1 MRVLNDYSSPVRG
14 DIMSEDID
22 IAVIKKRSLTGVV
35 ALTSRTFLLQIIA
48 FAATF
53 LLTIFLSPQIFGVFY
68 VVSAIINFM
77 GYFADIGLAAALIQ
91 KKEELTQED
100 LATTFTI
107 QQILVGTAVIL
118 AFSFSAKLTGFYHLD
133 NAGLWLLRSL
143 IVSFF
148 LSSLTTIPSILLE
161 RKLAFDKLIIP
172 QILQTLGF
180 YTVAVVLAWRGAG
193 IVSFSWA
200 VLVRAVIGLVAM
212 YIVSPWK
219 IRLHIS
225 RDVAK
230 RLLRF
235 GVPFQL
241 NGFIAL
247 LKDDL
252 LTVFLGKVLPFSEV
266 GYIGWAK
273 KWAEVPLRLIMDS
286 VIRVTF
292 PAFSRL
298 QESGK
303 HLTAAVEKTLFG
315 LAASIFPISVGLLFF
330 VKPLVAVIP
339 KYEKWEPAIIAFYLL
354 TITSVFAG
362 LTTPLTNALN
372 AIGKIKVTLGLMVMW
387 TVLTWA
393 LTLTLI
399 RPFGFNGVPMAF
411 LAVSTSIVVV
421 VYLVKR
427 FIEFSFWQGVIRPL
441 AAAVVQSIF
450 YAVLLPRVP
459 HSVAWLTA
467 TGLAGVILYGMLVWV
482 FEKKRITDTL
492 QSFRS
497 TQ

>member
-1 MRVLNDYSSPVRG
+1 MP
-14 DIMSEDID
+14 EDID
-22 IAVIKKRSLTGVV
+22 IALIKKRSLTGVV
-35 ALTSRTFLLQIIA
+35 ALTSRTFILQIIS

-68 VVSAIINFM
+68 VVSAIINFL

-91 KKEELTQED
+91 KKEELTHED

-107 QQILVGTAVIL
+107 QQILVGTAVVL
-118 AFSFSAKLTGFYHLD
+118 AFIFSGPLADFYRLD
-133 NAGLWLLRSL
+133 TAGLWLLRSL

-180 YTVAVVLAWRGAG
+180 YGVAVVLAWLGWG
-193 IVSFSWA
+193 IASFTWG
-200 VLVRAVIGLVAM
+200 VLVRAIIGVIAM
-212 YIVSPWK
+212 YIVSPW
-219 IRLHIS
+219 HIS
-225 RDVAK
+225 FHLSGGVAR
-230 RLLRF
+230 RLLKF

-252 LTVFLGKVLPFSEV
+252 LTVFLGKALPFAEV

-292 PAFSRL
+292 PAYSRL
-298 QESGK
+298 QESK
-303 HLTAAVEKTLFG
+303 EHLRAAIEKTLLG
-315 LAASIFPISVGLLFF
+315 LSTAIFPISVGLLFF
-330 VKPLVAVIP
+330 VHPLIDIIP
-339 KYEKWEPAIIAFYLL
+339 KYAKWEPAMTAFYLL
-354 TITSVFAG
+354 TVSSLFAG

-387 TVLTWA
+387 TALTWA
-393 LTLTLI
+393 FTVLFI
-399 RPFGFNGVPMAF
+399 RMYGFNGVPMAL
-411 LAVSTSIVVV
+411 LAVSTTIVVV
-421 VYLVKR
+421 VNLVKR
-427 FIEFSFWQGVIRPL
+427 YVEFSFWKNVIWAFIGAVFQGL
-441 AAAVVQSIF
+441 WYLF
-450 YAVLLPRVP
+450 VLGRVP
-459 HSVAWLTA
+459 HSLGWLI
-467 TGLAGVILYGMLVWV
+467 LAGVSGGILYAGIVWT
-482 FEKKRITDTL
+482 FEKKRIMETIT
-492 QSFRS
+492 SFRRPV
-497 TQ
+497 

>member
-1 MRVLNDYSSPVRG
+1 M
-14 DIMSEDID
+14 EDVD
-22 IAVIKKRSLTGVV
+22 IALIKKRSLNGVV
-35 ALTSRTFLLQIIA
+35 ALTSRTFILQIIS

-68 VVSAIINFM
+68 VVTAIINFL

-91 KKEELTQED
+91 KKEELTQDD

-107 QQILVGTAVIL
+107 QQLLVGSAVIL
-118 AFSFSAKLTGFYHLD
+118 AFIFSGPIAGFYHLD
-133 NAGLWLLRSL
+133 SPGLWLLRTL
-143 IVSFF
+143 IFAFF

-180 YTVAVVLAWRGAG
+180 YGVAVVLAWKGMG
-193 IVSFSWA
+193 ITSFTWG
-200 VLVRAVIGLVAM
+200 VLVRAVVGLVAM
-212 YIVSPWK
+212 YVVSPWR
-219 IRLHIS
+219 IRLYIS
-225 RDVAK
+225 RDAAK
-230 RLLRF
+230 RLLKF

-252 LTVFLGKVLPFSEV
+252 LTVFLGKVLPFAQV

-298 QESGK
+298 QESK
-303 HLTAAVEKTLFG
+303 EYLSAAIEKTLFG
-315 LAASIFPISVGLLFF
+315 LSATIFPISVGLLFF
-330 VKPLVAVIP
+330 VQPLIGIIP
-339 KYEKWEPAIIAFYLL
+339 KYAKWEPALTAFYLL
-354 TITSVFAG
+354 TVSSIFAG

-372 AIGKIKVTLGLMVMW
+372 AIGKIKVTLALMIMW

-399 RPFGFNGVPMAF
+399 RFYGFNGVPAAF
-411 LAVSTSIVVV
+411 LMVSTTIVVV
-421 VYLVKR
+421 VLLVKKY
-427 FIEFSFWQGVIRPL
+427 ILFSFWKSIIWALVG
-441 AAAVVQSIF
+441 AVVQAGWYF
-450 YAVLLPRVP
+450 GLLRVVP
-459 HSVAWLTA
+459 HSPIWL
-467 TGLAGVILYGMLVWV
+467 LVAGVSGGILYGLVVWG
-482 FEKKRITDTL
+482 FEKKRITDTVA
-492 QSFRS
+492 SFRRAA
-497 TQ
+497 